1 MLGKMIY
8 AVYRYD
14 TQHFFCPLYISLSSR
29 IIYVMRLLVA
39 KSPFFLYNIRRNHL
53 FTYLHFGEELHV

>member
-1 MLGKMIY
+1 MAKSEAL
-8 AVYRYD
+8 
-14 TQHFFCPLYISLSSR
+14 FFYPYISLSSR